1 MNEIPNPY
9 FASMSC
15 HLITKPTVMYRSTLF
30 SALFI
35 GAMLFAAA
43 SASAQNYPTNDP
55 VIRAM
60 WEQGMQQSQTRELA
74 HQLIDVVGPRLT
86 GTESLSQ
93 AQEWL
98 MDTYAAWGIQVDR
111 EQIGTW
117 NGWRSGLFHVD
128 MIEPRI
134 APIEAEL
141 LAWSHGTDGVVTA
154 PVVLPPTLDEDLAAW
169 WQKAAGAFVLASAPE
184 IMCRAPQEL
193 EANARPETVESIN
206 AERDSLRREWSQRA
220 ARIREYADALSNRN
234 PNHFAGILSS
244 RWSGGWGV
252 NKVFSASG
260 DPVAQFDIG
269 CEDYGLLV
277 RLAEGGNTPVLRV
290 DADAEFTGE
299 VPLFNVIGRIPGTEL
314 PNEYVLLGAH
324 VDSWHAGTG
333 ATDNGTGTITMLEA
347 MRIIKETYPN
357 PRRTIIVGHWT
368 SEEQGLIGSGA
379 FREDHPEIME
389 GMQAAFNQDNG
400 TWRFEILEGQGFLA
414 SAVHLPKWM
423 AAVPTEISKGI
434 DVQVP
439 GEQNNAGSDHTSF
452 ICAEIPSFRFQS
464 PYDEYRQ
471 YTWHTNRDT
480 YDKIVFDDLAQ
491 NATLAAMIAYM
502 ASEDPV
508 RFDRT
513 LANLPNDPR
522 TGEPRAWRS
531 CRPARRSAN

>member
-1 MNEIPNPY
+1 MQRIS
-9 FASMSC
+9 FAA
-15 HLITKPTVMYRSTLF
+15 LF
-30 SALFI
+30 S
-35 GAMLFAAA
+35 GAIVLMAA
-43 SASAQNYPTNDP
+43 SAAHAQTYPTNDP

-60 WEQGMQQSQTRELA
+60 WEQGIEQSQTRELA
-74 HQLIDVVGPRLT
+74 HQFIDVIGPRLT
-86 GTESLSQ
+86 GTQ
-93 AQEWL
+93 ALIDGQDWL
-98 MDTYAAWGIQVDR
+98 MDTYEAWGVEVSK
-111 EQIGTW
+111 EQIGSWT
-117 NGWRSGLFHVD
+117 GWEPGIFHVD
-128 MIEPRI
+128 MVEPRV
-134 APIEAEL
+134 ATLEAEL
-141 LAWSHGTDGVVTA
+141 LAWSHGTDGVVNA
-154 PVVLPPTLDEDLAAW
+154 PVILPPSLDEDIALW
-169 WQKAAGAFVLASAPE
+169 WQKAEGAFLLASAPE
-184 IMCRAPQEL
+184 VMCRASQEL
-193 EANARPETVESIN
+193 EANARPETVEALN
-206 AERDSLRREWSQRA
+206 AERDQLRRDWGQRG
-220 ARIREYADALSNRN
+220 ARIREYVDSLTNRN
-234 PNHFAGILSS
+234 PNHFAGILTS

-260 DPVAQFDIG
+260 DPVVQFDMG

-277 RLAEGGNTPVLRV
+277 RLTESGHTPVLRV
-290 DADAEFTGE
+290 EAEAEFTGD

-314 PNEYVLLGAH
+314 PDEYVLLGAH
-324 VDSWHAGTG
+324 ADSWHAGTG

-357 PRRTIIVGHWT
+357 PRRTIIVGHWS

-379 FREDHPEIME
+379 FREDHPEVME

-400 TWRFEILEGQGFLA
+400 TWKFEILEGQGFLA

-439 GEQNNAGSDHTSF
+439 GEQNNAGSDHSSF
-452 ICAEIPSFRFQS
+452 ICAEVPSFRFQS

-513 LANLPNDPR
+513 LANLPADPR
-522 TGEPRAWRS
+522 TGQPRAWRT
-531 CRPARRSAN
+531 CRPSRRSAN